1 LAGAGLAFMEE
12 VVHMLFIV
20 ALAVAMAVGFLM
32 WKAMSRQ
39 QPASPPRPAQPRV
52 AAPDDDPEF
61 LRKLGERLRSEG
73 EDPPA
78 RR

>member
-1 LAGAGLAFMEE
+1 
-12 VVHMLFIV
+12 MLFIV

-32 WKAMSRQ
+32 WKTMSQ
-39 QPASPPRPAQPRV
+39 QPGQARRPAPGRAV
-52 AAPDDDPEF
+52 APDDDPEF
-61 LRKLGERLRSEG
+61 LRRLGERLRSED

>member
-1 LAGAGLAFMEE
+1 
-12 VVHMLFIV
+12 MLFIV

-32 WKAMSRQ
+32 WKTMSQ
-39 QPASPPRPAQPRV
+39 QPDQPRRSAPPRSI
-52 AAPDDDPEF
+52 APDDDPEF

-73 EDPPA
+73 EDPPT

>member
-1 LAGAGLAFMEE
+1 
-12 VVHMLFIV
+12 MLFIV

-32 WKAMSRQ
+32 WKTMSQ
-39 QPASPPRPAQPRV
+39 QDPDQTARPAQGRAV
-52 AAPDDDPEF
+52 APDDDPEF

>member
-1 LAGAGLAFMEE
+1 
-12 VVHMLFIV
+12 MLFIV

-32 WKAMSRQ
+32 WKTMSRQ
-39 QPASPPRPAQPRV
+39 HPGQGTRSAPARSV
-52 AAPDDDPEF
+52 APDDDPEF

-73 EDPPA
+73 EDPPT